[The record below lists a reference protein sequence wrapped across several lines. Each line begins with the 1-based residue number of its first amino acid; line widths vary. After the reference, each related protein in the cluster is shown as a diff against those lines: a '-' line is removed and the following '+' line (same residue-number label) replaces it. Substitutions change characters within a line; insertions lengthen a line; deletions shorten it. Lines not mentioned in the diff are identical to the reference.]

1 MPQSMVSQLNN
12 TLTQPHSTQRLL
24 LRGTLAWKGG
34 RQWLWDVR
42 MTKELAPREHEAL
55 LDNTFDAST
64 PDLLLLRRAILQS
77 SLAMQWLH
85 SFRLPFL
92 HTSRDH
98 SDRKSN
104 TERHPALSVAGHQA
118 WVMTRQGNAAR
129 RSTISSH
136 KCRLAPSCPG

>member
-1 MPQSMVSQLNN
+1 MVSQLNN

-64 PDLLLLRRAILQS
+64 PDLLL
-77 SLAMQWLH
+77 
-85 SFRLPFL
+85 
-92 HTSRDH
+92 
-98 SDRKSN
+98 
-104 TERHPALSVAGHQA
+104 
-118 WVMTRQGNAAR
+118 
-129 RSTISSH
+129 
-136 KCRLAPSCPG
+136 